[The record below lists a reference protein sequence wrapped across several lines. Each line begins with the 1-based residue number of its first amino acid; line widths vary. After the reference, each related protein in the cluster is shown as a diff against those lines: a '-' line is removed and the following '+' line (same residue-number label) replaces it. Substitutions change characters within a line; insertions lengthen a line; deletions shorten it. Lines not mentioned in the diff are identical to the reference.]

1 MSCICYLRNFE
12 HSIYSI
18 ILIFLN
24 TDKYIFITI
33 IICQFQV
40 QTTKALLGSFICTIS
55 EKPFKYE
62 DDELRSKPPVPAR
75 TEKPLMGLHTNKN
88 FIKTNA
94 VENIMAV
101 PKKVLPAY
109 ADTKKGDK
117 QPLEN
122 SGLIPKFI
130 KKKVRRV
137 M

>member
-1 MSCICYLRNFE
+1 M
-12 HSIYSI
+12 
-18 ILIFLN
+18 
-24 TDKYIFITI
+24 
-33 IICQFQV
+33 

-55 EKPFKYE
+55 EKLFKYE